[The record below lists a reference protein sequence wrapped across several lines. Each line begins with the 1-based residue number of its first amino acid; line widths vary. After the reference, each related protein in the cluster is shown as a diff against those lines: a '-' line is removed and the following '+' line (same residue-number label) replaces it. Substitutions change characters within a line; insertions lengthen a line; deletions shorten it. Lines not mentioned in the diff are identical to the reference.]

1 MMNKQYT
8 DVLII
13 GAGPAGLSAAATLFE
28 SDFKITV
35 LDEFPVPGGRLLGQF
50 HEEPD
55 GSWWIGRQVA
65 SQMIEMTQQPN
76 ISLRC
81 GVSVYGLKQI
91 SEGWEVLSSAGS
103 IETRYLLLATG
114 AAEIPMPLEGWTL
127 PGVMSIGAAQVLTNV
142 HMVKP
147 GERGIIVG
155 VNVLSLAIAR
165 ELAVAGVELA
175 GIVLSPSNLFSKE
188 NANPMEALNLLMSL
202 SHLAPTAWMRLGG
215 ALAQKMNIG
224 KWISALFPR
233 QGMNVWDIPLQ
244 LKTTISSI
252 QGEEAVESVVLVDVN
267 NRGQII
273 AGSERE
279 EKVDFVA
286 LAGGLYPLAELAAL
300 AGCSFLYLPELGGN
314 IPLHN
319 EQMQTPLANLYVA
332 GNITGVE
339 GAQVAMAQGKLAA
352 KSIGNHAGLWSDGKQ
367 KVAAAMEEVHQ
378 VRKSAMIQFHPE
390 IIAAR
395 KRIYEMYESS
405 QKGKPDFLKVGE
417 C

>member
-1 MMNKQYT
+1 MMEKQYT

-13 GAGPAGLSAAATLFE
+13 GAGPAGLAAATNLFE
-28 SDFKITV
+28 SGFKITI
-35 LDEFPVPGGRLLGQF
+35 LDEFPHPGGRLLGQF
-50 HEEPD
+50 HEESD

-65 SQMIEMTQQPN
+65 SELVEMTKQPN
-76 ISLRC
+76 ISLQC

-91 SEGWEVLSSAGS
+91 SEGWEVLSSVGT
-103 IETRYLLLATG
+103 IETKYLLLATG
-114 AAEIPMPLEGWTL
+114 AAEIPVPLEGWTL

-147 GERGIIVG
+147 GDRGIIVG
-155 VNVLSLAIAR
+155 VNVLGLAISR
-165 ELAVAGVELA
+165 ELAVAGVDLA
-175 GIVLSPSNLFSKE
+175 GIVLSPNNLFSGE
-188 NANPMEALNLLMSL
+188 NANPVEAINLLMSL
-202 SHLAPTAWMRLGG
+202 SHLAPSAWMRLGG
-215 ALAQKMNIG
+215 SLAQKMKMG
-224 KWISALFPR
+224 KWVSTFFPR
-233 QGMNVWDIPLQ
+233 QGMNVWDIPLL

-252 QGEEAVESVVLVDVN
+252 QGKKSVESVVLADVN
-267 NRGQII
+267 SSGQII

-286 LAGGLYPLAELAAL
+286 LAGGLYPLAELAAV

-319 EQMQTPLANLYVA
+319 EQMKTPLSNLYVA

-352 KSIGNHAGLWSDGKQ
+352 RSIGNDAGLLKNGREKI
-367 KVAAAMEEVHQ
+367 AEAMDEVHQ
-378 VRKSAMIQFHPE
+378 VRKTATIQFHPG

-395 KRIYEMYESS
+395 KRVYEMYDSLQKESLTS
-405 QKGKPDFLKVGE
+405 
-417 C
+417 